1 MPSLVSEDGAVGGV
15 GDGVGD
21 GAGVTVSMT
30 FSLGA
35 PPVDDRSGGFV
46 VSVG

>member
-1 MPSLVSEDGAVGGV
+1 MVDGAVGAE

-21 GAGVTVSMT
+21 GVEVIVSMT

-35 PPVDDRSGGFV
+35 PAVDDRSGRFA
-46 VSVG
+46 VSIG

>member
-1 MPSLVSEDGAVGGV
+1 MSSLGKRRTSRLFLEDGVGDGE

-21 GAGVTVSMT
+21 GVGVTVSMT

-35 PPVDDRSGGFV
+35 PPVDD
-46 VSVG
+46 

>member
-1 MPSLVSEDGAVGGV
+1 MVPSLVSEDGVVGGV

-35 PPVDDRSGGFV
+35 PPVDD
-46 VSVG
+46 